1 MCSVKAAIL
10 LNYLTQASLQAV
22 RLALPLIEVVVLCS
36 VSRYGLYVP
45 YFKCKKKTK
54 SSLKCFI

>member
-45 YFKCKKKTK
+45 YFKCKKKN
-54 SSLKCFI
+54 